1 MVDGCVS
8 SADARDGLTIEALMQ
23 QHGDGLL
30 RLCLL
35 YMGDRTLAED
45 AFQETMVK
53 AWRGLASFR
62 GECAITTWLSRIAV
76 NTCRDMLR
84 TGWFRA
90 RKNSRPIDEAH
101 DLAAPIP
108 QETGDVTAAVMA
120 LPLKYR
126 EAAVLYYYE
135 NLQLSEIAQCLG
147 LSTNTVSTRLRRA
160 RNMLEARLREG
171 GYGA

>member
-1 MVDGCVS
+1 MTDGRIEN
-8 SADARDGLTIEALMQ
+8 AGDGLTIEELIDL
-23 QHGDGLL
+23 HGDRLL

-35 YMGDRTLAED
+35 YMGDHTLAED
-45 AFQETMVK
+45 AFQETMLK
-53 AWRGLASFR
+53 AWRGLPGFKGAS
-62 GECAITTWLSRIAV
+62 AITTWLSHIAV

-90 RKNSRPIDEAH
+90 RKNSRPMDEALH
-101 DLAAPIP
+101 LAAPAVP
-108 QETGDVTAAVMA
+108 ETGDVTAAVMA

-126 EAAVLYYYE
+126 EVAVLYYYE
-135 NLQLSEIAQCLG
+135 NMQLNDIAQCLG
-147 LSTNTVSTRLRRA
+147 LSVNTVSTRLRRG